1 MNPKRGNLPN
11 IGWHLLAWMLVITT
25 GISHAAL
32 PPQFQNEK
40 DLDVI
45 MDYIKANTEVL
56 SGLQAIDLGSMSVY
70 YGDGCSARFARQY
83 VDRPAGWT
91 GPAAPLEFI
100 EASCPEATDML
111 SEADDIG
118 GITERE
124 TSACDLEKKEEA
136 CEIAAPI
143 DPI

>member
-1 MNPKRGNLPN
+1 MSPKRGNLPN
-11 IGWHLLAWMLVITT
+11 IGWHFFAWMLFITA

-32 PPQFQNEK
+32 PPQYQNEK

-45 MDYIKANTEVL
+45 MLYIKANPEVL
-56 SGLQAIDLGSMSVY
+56 SGLQAIDMGSMSVY

-83 VDRPAGWT
+83 VDHPVGWT

-100 EASCPEATDML
+100 EASCPEHSDML
-111 SEADDIG
+111 GEESEIS
-118 GITERE
+118 GITDRE